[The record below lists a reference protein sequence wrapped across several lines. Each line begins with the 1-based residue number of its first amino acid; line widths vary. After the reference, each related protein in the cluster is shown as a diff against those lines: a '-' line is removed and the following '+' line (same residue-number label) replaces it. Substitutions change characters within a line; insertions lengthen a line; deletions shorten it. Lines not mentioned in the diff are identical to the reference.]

1 MASSRTTSGRTPDL
15 RGLTVAHTKN
25 NIDHYGA
32 RRRRDGEI
40 RHMNNTEATEPGW
53 LGNPYLLPDDAG
65 EDGRREVIGEFAED
79 FVERVE
85 TDDEFREAVEDL
97 RGKAV
102 GCWCRGITKDRSAGP
117 WCHLDVVDCWLR
129 GDLDPV
135 RDYTGRT
142 LNP

>member
-1 MASSRTTSGRTPDL
+1 MASSSTTNRTPDL

-25 NIDHYGA
+25 NIDQYGA

-40 RHMNNTEATEPGW
+40 RHMNNTNPPEPGW
-53 LGNPYLLPDDAG
+53 LGNPYHLPDDAD
-65 EDGRREVIGEFAED
+65 EEERRDIIGKFAAD

-85 TDDEFREAVEDL
+85 DDEFRAAVERL
-97 RGKAV
+97 RGKDV
-102 GCWCRGITKDRSAGP
+102 GCWCRGITVDRSAGS

-142 LNP
+142 LNQ